1 MLTNVY
7 SFPLTHKNNSR
18 VDRIILIFRA
28 ANGGT
33 QLNDCAHATNTSQS
47 SSSTAGQS
55 GPGFTDSKLSG
66 SLGKQDLRFQQ
77 LRSA

>member
-7 SFPLTHKNNSR
+7 SFPLTHKTVLGR
-18 VDRIILIFRA
+18 QIILIFRA

-77 LRSA
+77 PRSS